1 MHCTSFPHLSFL
13 SSVKKGTVY
22 CKRRECCIRSPDNL
36 GVLMV
41 AVVGPSPQNFTLLT
55 TQAQG
60 TVPYCLLKVALSL
73 PGWLSKM
80 LKKCI

>member
-1 MHCTSFPHLSFL
+1 
-13 SSVKKGTVY
+13 
-22 CKRRECCIRSPDNL
+22 
-36 GVLMV
+36 MV

>member
-1 MHCTSFPHLSFL
+1 
-13 SSVKKGTVY
+13 
-22 CKRRECCIRSPDNL
+22 
-36 GVLMV
+36 MV

-73 PGWLSKM
+73 SDWLSKM
-80 LKKCI
+80 LKEVHLNSGKNLWFTQKLNSGYS